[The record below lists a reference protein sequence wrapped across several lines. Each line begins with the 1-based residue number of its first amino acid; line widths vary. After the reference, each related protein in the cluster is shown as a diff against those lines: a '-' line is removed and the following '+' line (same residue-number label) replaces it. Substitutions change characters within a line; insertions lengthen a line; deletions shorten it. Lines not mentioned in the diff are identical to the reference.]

1 MTCDKFERRLGL
13 RKNMNVHPVLYIVV
27 PCYNEQDALPQS
39 HERLMKIV
47 DEMIANGGISQD
59 SKLLYVDDGSRDDT
73 WKIVDRFAKE
83 SSRVAGVRL
92 ACNSG
97 HQNALVAGLAAA
109 VERCDITVSI
119 DADLQDDINVIPQM
133 VERYKDGCD
142 IVFGVRR
149 ERKTDSWFKRT
160 TAAMFYK
167 MMNRLGVD
175 TIDNHADYRLMSR
188 RAVLALLDYKERNL
202 FIRGIVTQLGYKTD
216 CVYYD
221 RSARIAGE
229 SKYPLRKMMNFAI
242 DGITSFSV
250 KPVRLVFT
258 VGVVFLVIAL
268 IMLIYVLTA
277 YFMGR
282 AVTGWPSLIL
292 SVWLV
297 GAFIL
302 IGLGIIGEYVGK
314 IYTEVKNRPR
324 YNIDLTVGFDNE

>member
-1 MTCDKFERRLGL
+1 MAKGG
-13 RKNMNVHPVLYIVV
+13 PILYIVV
-27 PCYNEQDALPQS
+27 PCFNEHEALPQS
-39 HERLMKIV
+39 HERLSLLM
-47 DEMIANGGISQD
+47 DEMIAQGKIAVE
-59 SKLLYVDDGSRDDT
+59 SKLLYVDDGSRDNT
-73 WKIVDRFAKE
+73 WEVIQKL
-83 SSRVAGVRL
+83 SSDNNGVAGVKL
-92 ACNSG
+92 AYNSG
-97 HQNALVAGLAAA
+97 HQNALIAGLAAA
-109 VERCDITVSI
+109 VEHCDITVSI
-119 DADLQDDINVIPQM
+119 DADLQDDINVIPKM
-133 VERYKDGCD
+133 VELYQDGCD

-160 TAAMFYK
+160 TASMFYK

-175 TIDNHADYRLMSR
+175 TLNNHADYRLMSR

-202 FIRGIVTQLGYKTD
+202 FIRGIVTKLGYKTD

-221 RSARIAGE
+221 RAARIASE
-229 SKYPLRKMMNFAI
+229 SKYPFKKMANFAI

-277 YFMGR
+277 YFVGR
-282 AVTGWPSLIL
+282 AVSGWPSLIL

-324 YNIDLTVGFDNE
+324 YNIDTTVGLDSDKPERQ

>member
-1 MTCDKFERRLGL
+1 
-13 RKNMNVHPVLYIVV
+13 
-27 PCYNEQDALPQS
+27 
-39 HERLMKIV
+39 MKIV

>member
-1 MTCDKFERRLGL
+1 MIMGKES
-13 RKNMNVHPVLYIVV
+13 PILYIVV
-27 PCYNEQDALPQS
+27 PCYNEQEALPQS
-39 HERLMKIV
+39 HERLSQLM
-47 DEMIANGGISQD
+47 DDMIEQGTIAQE
-59 SKLLYVDDGSRDDT
+59 SKMLYVDDGSRDDT
-73 WKIVDRFAKE
+73 WEIIDKLASE
-83 SSRVAGVRL
+83 SNSVAGVKL

-97 HQNALVAGLAAA
+97 HQNALMAGLAAA
-109 VERCDITVSI
+109 ADHCDITVSI

-133 VERYKDGCD
+133 VDRYKDGCD
-142 IVFGVRR
+142 IVFGVRK
-149 ERKTDSWFKRT
+149 ERKTDTWFKRT
-160 TAAMFYK
+160 TASIFYRLMK
-167 MMNRLGVD
+167 RLGVS
-175 TIDNHADYRLMSR
+175 TIENHADYRLMSR

-202 FIRGIVTQLGYKTD
+202 FIRGIVTKLGYKTD

-229 SKYPLRKMMNFAI
+229 SKYPFRKMVNFAI

-250 KPVRLVFT
+250 KPVRLVFG
-258 VGVVFLVIAL
+258 VGVLFLIIAL
-268 IMLIYVLTA
+268 IMLIYVLCA

-282 AVTGWPSLIL
+282 AVSGWPSLFL

-324 YNIDLTVGFDNE
+324 YNIDTTVGLDK

>member
-1 MTCDKFERRLGL
+1 MEKER
-13 RKNMNVHPVLYIVV
+13 PILYIVV
-27 PCYNEQDALPQS
+27 PCFNEQEALPQS
-39 HERLMKIV
+39 HERLLQLV
-47 DEMIANGGISQD
+47 NGMIAQGSIAHE

-73 WKIVDRFAKE
+73 WHVINHLANE
-83 SSRVAGVRL
+83 CSLVAGVKL

-97 HQNALVAGLAAA
+97 HQNALMAGLAAA
-109 VERCDITVSI
+109 VDYCDITVSI

-160 TAAMFYK
+160 TASMFYK
-167 MMNRLGVD
+167 LMNRLGVD
-175 TIDNHADYRLMSR
+175 TINNHADFRLMSR

-202 FIRGIVTQLGYKTD
+202 FIRGIVTKLGYKTD

-221 RSARIAGE
+221 RSARTAGE
-229 SKYPLRKMMNFAI
+229 SKYPIKKMANFAI

-250 KPVRLVFT
+250 KPVRMVFM
-258 VGVVFLVIAL
+258 VGILFLIIAL
-268 IMLIYVLTA
+268 VMLVYVLTA

-282 AVTGWPSLIL
+282 AVSGWPSLIL

-324 YNIDLTVGFDNE
+324 YNVDTTIGL

>member
-1 MTCDKFERRLGL
+1 MENDT
-13 RKNMNVHPVLYIVV
+13 PILYIVV
-27 PCYNEQDALPQS
+27 PCFNEQEALPQS
-39 HERLMKIV
+39 HERLSQLL
-47 DEMIANGGISQD
+47 DEMIGQERIACE

-73 WKIVDRFAKE
+73 WKIVDNLAHE
-83 SSRVAGVRL
+83 SNRVAGVKL

-97 HQNALVAGLAAA
+97 HQNALMAGLAAA
-109 VERCDITVSI
+109 VEHCDIAVSI

-149 ERKTDSWFKRT
+149 ERKSDTWFKRT
-160 TAAMFYK
+160 TAGMFYR
-167 MMNRLGVD
+167 MMKRLGVS
-175 TIDNHADYRLMSR
+175 TIENHADYRLMSR

-202 FIRGIVTQLGYKTD
+202 FIRGIVTKLGYKTD

-229 SKYPLRKMMNFAI
+229 SKYPLCKMMNFAI

-258 VGVVFLVIAL
+258 VGVLFLVIAL
-268 IMLIYVLTA
+268 IMLIYVLCA

-282 AVTGWPSLIL
+282 AVSGWPSLIL
-292 SVWLV
+292 SIWLV
-297 GAFIL
+297 GAFVL

-324 YNIDLTVGFDNE
+324 YNVDTTIGLDKE

>member
-1 MTCDKFERRLGL
+1 
-13 RKNMNVHPVLYIVV
+13 MNVHPVLYIVV

-92 ACNSG
+92 AFNSG

-109 VERCDITVSI
+109 AERCDITVSI

-324 YNIDLTVGFDNE
+324 YNIDSTVGFDNE

>member
-1 MTCDKFERRLGL
+1 M
-13 RKNMNVHPVLYIVV
+13 
-27 PCYNEQDALPQS
+27 PQS
-39 HERLMKIV
+39 HERLLQLV
-47 DEMIANGGISQD
+47 NGMIAQGSIAHE

-73 WKIVDRFAKE
+73 WHVINHLANE
-83 SSRVAGVRL
+83 CSLVAGVKL

-97 HQNALVAGLAAA
+97 HQNALMAGLAAA
-109 VERCDITVSI
+109 VDYCDITVSI

-160 TAAMFYK
+160 TASMFYK
-167 MMNRLGVD
+167 LMNRLGVD
-175 TIDNHADYRLMSR
+175 TINNHADFRLMSR

-202 FIRGIVTQLGYKTD
+202 FIRGIVTKLGYKTD

-221 RSARIAGE
+221 RSARTAGE
-229 SKYPLRKMMNFAI
+229 SKYPIKKMANFAI

-250 KPVRLVFT
+250 KPVRMVFM
-258 VGVVFLVIAL
+258 VGILFLIIAL
-268 IMLIYVLTA
+268 VMLVYVLTA

-282 AVTGWPSLIL
+282 AVSGWPSLIL

-324 YNIDLTVGFDNE
+324 YNVDTTIGL

>member
-1 MTCDKFERRLGL
+1 MSEHT
-13 RKNMNVHPVLYIVV
+13 PILYIVV
-27 PCYNEQDALPQS
+27 PCYNEQEALPGS
-39 HERLMKIV
+39 HERLHELLSTMK
-47 DEMIANGGISQD
+47 SQ
-59 SKLLYVDDGSRDDT
+59 SLVSQESRLLYVDDGSRDDT
-73 WKIVDRFAKE
+73 WSIIERLAAGSND
-83 SSRVAGVRL
+83 VAAVKL

-109 VERCDITVSI
+109 VEHCDITVSI
-119 DADLQDDINVIPQM
+119 DADLQDDINVIPSM
-133 VERYKDGCD
+133 VEHYKQGCD

-160 TAAMFYK
+160 SAGMFYRL
-167 MMNRLGVD
+167 MNRLGVD
-175 TIDNHADYRLMSR
+175 TINNHADYRLMSR
-188 RAVLALLDYKERNL
+188 RAVLALLDYRERNL
-202 FIRGIVTQLGYKTD
+202 FIRGIVTKLGYKSA

-221 RSARIAGE
+221 RSARLAGE
-229 SKYPLRKMMNFAI
+229 SKYPLRKMLNFAV

-250 KPVRLVFT
+250 KPVRMVFM
-258 VGVVFLVIAL
+258 VGVLFLLVAL

-282 AVTGWPSLIL
+282 AVSGWPSLIL

-297 GAFIL
+297 GAFVL

-324 YNIDLTVGFDNE
+324 YNVDTTIGLNQ

>member
-1 MTCDKFERRLGL
+1 MEKER
-13 RKNMNVHPVLYIVV
+13 PILYIVV
-27 PCYNEQDALPQS
+27 PCFNEQEALPQS
-39 HERLMKIV
+39 HERLLQLV
-47 DEMIANGGISQD
+47 NGMIAQGGIAHE

-73 WKIVDRFAKE
+73 WHVINRLANE
-83 SSRVAGVRL
+83 CSLVAGVKL

-97 HQNALVAGLAAA
+97 HQNALMAGLAAA
-109 VERCDITVSI
+109 VDYCDITVSI

-160 TAAMFYK
+160 TASMFYK
-167 MMNRLGVD
+167 LMNRLGVD
-175 TIDNHADYRLMSR
+175 TINNHADFRLMSR

-202 FIRGIVTQLGYKTD
+202 FIRGIVTKLGYKTD

-221 RSARIAGE
+221 RSARTAGE
-229 SKYPLRKMMNFAI
+229 SKYPIKKMANFAI

-250 KPVRLVFT
+250 KPVRMVFM
-258 VGVVFLVIAL
+258 VGILFLIIAL
-268 IMLIYVLTA
+268 VMLVYVLTA

-282 AVTGWPSLIL
+282 AVSGWPSLIL

-324 YNIDLTVGFDNE
+324 YNVETTIGL

>member
-1 MTCDKFERRLGL
+1 
-13 RKNMNVHPVLYIVV
+13 MNVHPVLYIVV

-175 TIDNHADYRLMSR
+175 TINNHADYRLMSR

-324 YNIDLTVGFDNE
+324 YNIDSTVGFDNE